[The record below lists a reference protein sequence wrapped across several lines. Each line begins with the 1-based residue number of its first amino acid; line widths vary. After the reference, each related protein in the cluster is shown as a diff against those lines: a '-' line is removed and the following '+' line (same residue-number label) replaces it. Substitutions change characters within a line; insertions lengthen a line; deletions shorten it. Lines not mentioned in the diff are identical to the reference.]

1 MAELLYLK
9 LSESCLAEKRKVKIK
24 DVATVLSPNPD
35 IKYGVEKLELMSF
48 SGSKEQQVISVMY
61 ILQVIQEHYPDCQ
74 TQTIGATDVVVYY
87 RTYDTSD
94 KVKQFFKFLMIC
106 FIAFSEQ
113 AFPSCRTTRMS
124 IWLDSLTSCT
134 TYLWG
139 RAGMPILWR
148 E

>member
-74 TQTIGATDVVVYY
+74 TQTIGAPDVVVDY

-94 KVKQFFKFLMIC
+94 KVKQFF
-106 FIAFSEQ
+106 
-113 AFPSCRTTRMS
+113 
-124 IWLDSLTSCT
+124 
-134 TYLWG
+134 
-139 RAGMPILWR
+139 
-148 E
+148 